1 MDEKIT
7 VQKLKEQV
15 SRFRD
20 ERDWLKYDTP
30 KNLAISISVEAAE
43 LLEHFQWK
51 TDEQVSEAL
60 RDEMKLKEVTNELA
74 DIIIYCLGF
83 SEVLH
88 IDISEA
94 VERKLNEN
102 SEKYLLLTRNQ
113 HTRLSRK
120 TRA

>member
-1 MDEKIT
+1 MDGKIT
-7 VQKLKEQV
+7 VQELKQQV

-20 ERDWLKYDTP
+20 ERDWLKYDSP

-60 RDEMKLKEVTNELA
+60 RDEMKLNKITSELA

-83 SEVLH
+83 SDVLH
-88 IDISEA
+88 IDVSEA
-94 VERKLNEN
+94 VERKLNQN
-102 SEKYLLLTRNQ
+102 SEKYPVANPQLA
-113 HTRLSRK
+113 S
-120 TRA
+120 